1 VISSVQLK
9 LGGSVASATLA
20 VLVSLIRESKSKPL
34 ALCLLIMACEHV
46 SQCIHFL
53 FVTLL
58 AVVADVFCFF
68 GTAIFAVPTGF
79 AVAGGVVDGA
89 FCKTVKIARIFRGPL
104 QGVEFFVLDICR

>member
-1 VISSVQLK
+1 M
-9 LGGSVASATLA
+9 
-20 VLVSLIRESKSKPL
+20 EY
-34 ALCLLIMACEHV
+34 EHV

-68 GTAIFAVPTGF
+68 GAAIFAFSTGF
-79 AVAGGVVDGA
+79 AVEGGVVNGA

-104 QGVEFFVLDICR
+104 QGVGFFVLAICR